1 MVSFSSII
9 NILTILGSLMLFLF
23 GMKLMS
29 ESLQRIS
36 GNRLRNIFS
45 SIASNRLK
53 AITAGVV
60 VTGVIQSSSAVTVM
74 LVSFVNAGLLSLSQA
89 IGIMMGANMGT
100 TVTAWLITLFGF
112 KFEFTTI
119 LLPVLGLALPFLFLP
134 GARNKSL
141 GEFLIGFSIL
151 FLGLQFMK
159 NSLPGIDENSPIV
172 AFITS
177 ISSQGTGSY
186 LLFAAAGFL
195 ITLLIQSSSATIALT
210 FVMCHNGYIGYDAAA
225 AMILGENLG
234 TTVTANIAAIVAN
247 RSAKRLAFSHTLFNL
262 TGIIWAL
269 LFFRFLVGI
278 SYNLADYITGNSP
291 IESEAIVPLGLS
303 IFHTGFNVMNTLILV
318 WFIPSIKH
326 LLEIIIPL
334 RPNEKKSFKLRYFKS
349 RFMAINEVDILQAHE
364 QISYFGRHVAYMF
377 NLIPE
382 YLIEKR
388 EQKSEKIQKRLYKSE
403 EQADELDREIT
414 DYITRIAENDLSEAN
429 SRKVRAML
437 KITDDLESIADQ
449 CLQMERTIRRKNE
462 ASAWFTQE
470 MRDDLFELFNLVKE
484 SLNTMNEN
492 LAGDYRPGILAK
504 ATEHELKVNELRDKL
519 IQSNKLRLEAG
530 EYQYKHASFYAEL
543 LNQCEKLADHVINV
557 NQAIASNIK

>member
-60 VTGVIQSSSAVTVM
+60 VTVVIQSSSAVTVM

>member
-186 LLFAAAGFL
+186 LLFAAAGLL

-303 IFHTGFNVMNTLILV
+303 IFHTGFNVLNTLILV
-318 WFIPSIKH
+318 WFIPSIKRI
-326 LLEIIIPL
+326 LEIIIPL

-484 SLNTMNEN
+484 SLKTMNEN

-519 IQSNKLRLEAG
+519 IQANKLRLEAG

>member
-247 RSAKRLAFSHTLFNL
+247 RSARRLAFSHTLFNL

-278 SYNLADYITGNSP
+278 SYNLADYITGNSL

-303 IFHTGFNVMNTLILV
+303 IFHTGFNVLNTLILV
-318 WFIPSIKH
+318 WFIPSIKR

-519 IQSNKLRLEAG
+519 IQANKLRLEAG

>member
-1 MVSFSSII
+1 M
-9 NILTILGSLMLFLF
+9 ILGSLMLFLF

-36 GNRLRNIFS
+36 GNRLRIIFS
-45 SIASNRLK
+45 KIASNRLK
-53 AITAGVV
+53 AITAGVA
-60 VTGVIQSSSAVTVM
+60 VTAVIQSSSAVTVM
-74 LVSFVNAGLLSLSQA
+74 LVSFVNAGLLSLTQG
-89 IGIMMGANMGT
+89 IGIMMGANIGT

-119 LLPVLGLALPFLFLP
+119 MLPVLGLALPFLFLP

-151 FLGLQFMK
+151 FLGLQFLK
-159 NSLPGIDENSPIV
+159 GTLPGVDENSPIV
-172 AFITS
+172 TFIAS
-177 ISSQGTGSY
+177 ISSQGAGSY
-186 LLFAAAGFL
+186 LIFAATGLF

-247 RSAKRLAFSHTLFNL
+247 RSAKRLALSHTLFNL
-262 TGIIWAL
+262 VGTIWAIV
-269 LFFRFLVGI
+269 FFKFLVGL
-278 SYNLADYITGNSP
+278 SYDFSAYLTGKMPITN
-291 IESEAIVPLGLS
+291 ESIVPLGLS
-303 IFHTGFNVMNTLILV
+303 VFHTGFNVFNTLLQV
-318 WFIPSIKH
+318 WFVPYLKR

-334 RPNEKKSFKLRYFKS
+334 RPNEKKHFKLRYFKS
-349 RFMAINEVDILQAHE
+349 RFMAINDVDILQAHE

-388 EQKSEKIQKRLYKSE
+388 EQKSEKIQKRIYKSE

-484 SLNTMNEN
+484 SLGNMNEN
-492 LAGDYRPGILAK
+492 LTNDYRPGILAK

-519 IQSNKLRLEAG
+519 IQANKLRLEAG
-530 EYQYKHASFYAEL
+530 EYNYKHASFYAEL

>member
-60 VTGVIQSSSAVTVM
+60 VTVVIQSSSAVTVM

-303 IFHTGFNVMNTLILV
+303 IFHTGFNVLNTLILV

>member
-303 IFHTGFNVMNTLILV
+303 IFHTGFNVLNTLILV

-504 ATEHELKVNELRDKL
+504 ATEYELKVNELRDKL

>member
-303 IFHTGFNVMNTLILV
+303 IFHTGFNVLNTLILV

>member
-172 AFITS
+172 AFVTS

-186 LLFAAAGFL
+186 LLFAAAGLL

-247 RSAKRLAFSHTLFNL
+247 RSARRLAFSHTLFNL
-262 TGIIWAL
+262 AGIIWAIV
-269 LFFRFLVGI
+269 FFRFLVGI

-303 IFHTGFNVMNTLILV
+303 IFHTGFNVLNTLILV
-318 WFIPSIKH
+318 WFIPSIKRI
-326 LLEIIIPL
+326 LEIIIPL

-462 ASAWFTQE
+462 DSAWFTQE

-484 SLNTMNEN
+484 SLKTMNEN

-519 IQSNKLRLEAG
+519 IQANKLRLEAG

>member
-247 RSAKRLAFSHTLFNL
+247 RSARRLAFGHTLFNL

-303 IFHTGFNVMNTLILV
+303 IFHTGFNVLNTLILV
-318 WFIPSIKH
+318 WFIPSIKR

-519 IQSNKLRLEAG
+519 IQANKLRLEAG

>member
-1 MVSFSSII
+1 MVSFINII
-9 NILTILGSLMLFLF
+9 NVLTILGSLMLFLF

-36 GNRLRNIFS
+36 GNRLRNILS

-74 LVSFVNAGLLSLSQA
+74 LVSFVNAGLLSLTQG
-89 IGIMMGANMGT
+89 IGIMMGANIGT

-112 KFEFTTI
+112 KFEFTII

-134 GARNKSL
+134 GARNRSL

-159 NSLPGIDENSPIV
+159 DALPGIDENSPIV

-177 ISSQGTGSY
+177 ISSQGAGSY
-186 LLFAAAGFL
+186 LLFAAVGFL
-195 ITLLIQSSSATIALT
+195 MTLLIQSSSATIALT

-234 TTVTANIAAIVAN
+234 TTATANIAAIVAN
-247 RSAKRLAFSHTLFNL
+247 RSARRIALSHTLFNL
-262 TGIIWAL
+262 VGTLWAFV
-269 LFFRFLVGI
+269 FFKFLVTI
-278 SYNLADYITGNSP
+278 SYDLSAYITGNLP
-291 IESEAIVPLGLS
+291 IANESIVPLGLS
-303 IFHTGFNVMNTLILV
+303 IFHTGFNVINTLILV
-318 WFIPSIKH
+318 WFVPYIKR

-334 RPNEKKSFKLRYFKS
+334 MPNEKKSFKLRYFKS
-349 RFMAINEVDILQAHE
+349 RFMAINDVDILQAHE

-403 EQADELDREIT
+403 EQADELEREIT

-492 LAGDYRPGILAK
+492 LAGDYRPGILSK

-519 IQSNKLRLEAG
+519 IQNNKLRLEAG
-530 EYQYKHASFYAEL
+530 EYNYKHASFYAEL